1 MVPLLFLFLR
11 VQGWGTFAV
20 LACSGFVLISSF
32 SVTVVM
38 AQDLLPGRLGLASG
52 LMVGFAI
59 GTGGLGVT
67 LLGTVADAWGV
78 PAALQTLA
86 FMPPLGL
93 LLCLFLPAAAFHRRT
108 R

>member
-1 MVPLLFLFLR
+1 MG
-11 VQGWGTFAV
+11 GWGVFPV
-20 LACSGFVLISSF
+20 LALTGFVLIATF

-38 AQDLLPGRLGLASG
+38 AQDLLPGRLGVASG

-78 PAALQTLA
+78 PAALHLLA
-86 FMPPLGL
+86 YMPIVGL
-93 LLCLFLPAAAFHRRT
+93 ILCFFLPASAFHRPSGKKV
-108 R
+108 